1 MLLEIHQPVRH
12 LQVADIVQR
21 ARGLEGAGIFAV
33 RIDHHHMALRRHL
46 ADAMQDQRRRG
57 RFAGAGRAEQREMLA
72 EHRIDVQGRA
82 DVARRIDRADLDMG
96 AILGGV
102 DLLQVRG
109 RHREDRRA
117 RCRIARHAAA
127 ELVELARQPLLVA
140 LAEKVDIGGDMLAL
154 ELERADI
161 GDQPGRA
168 DAHLH
173 LAADLAGIGD
183 GGIGIAAER
192 VQRLRIE
199 QHLARRAGNLQHRA
213 DRLDRRVRG
222 QAPGSRNRRRAF
234 EPARAK
240 LAVHRLLPVNV
251 PKYARG
257 EVKIG

>member
-1 MLLEIHQPVRH
+1 
-12 LQVADIVQR
+12 
-21 ARGLEGAGIFAV
+21 
-33 RIDHHHMALRRHL
+33 
-46 ADAMQDQRRRG
+46 
-57 RFAGAGRAEQREMLA
+57 
-72 EHRIDVQGRA
+72 
-82 DVARRIDRADLDMG
+82 
-96 AILGGV
+96 
-102 DLLQVRG
+102 
-109 RHREDRRA
+109 
-117 RCRIARHAAA
+117 
-127 ELVELARQPLLVA
+127 
-140 LAEKVDIGGDMLAL
+140 MLAL